1 MGGAMRRAPSRD
13 RGAAHHD
20 VPVVFAA
27 LTALVLAGLV
37 GPLLAFSARGVP
49 VVLGELAAGVVIGQT
64 GLSLVDPAQQ
74 PLPAFRAIGFA
85 MLMLTAGTHVDV
97 GSPDIRRGFVRG
109 LLAFAAVGALAVPA
123 GLLVDRGV
131 GLGHAALLIVLIA
144 GSSAAI
150 AFPIIEER
158 GLRGGDV
165 AFLVAWVAIADS
177 VTVVAM
183 PLTLVASS
191 SVGVALA
198 GDVAIVAA
206 AAVSLAFAM
215 WLRHTATSQEMR
227 AQSLR
232 RGWAWQLRIS
242 VLVLVGLSAIA
253 ERTGAS
259 TLVAGFLA
267 GMVIVRLREPDRLA
281 LQLTG
286 VANGFFV
293 PLFFVLLG
301 AQLDLRALFT
311 SPSRIVLAVALAVA
325 ATLTHL
331 AGARVADRPR
341 FLATGLAASA
351 QLGMPAAAASLGL
364 GAHLLSP
371 ADAAAIVAAGCLT
384 LVPATL
390 GARLLAGGVAGPA
403 AAQ

>member
-1 MGGAMRRAPSRD
+1 
-13 RGAAHHD
+13 
-20 VPVVFAA
+20 VFAA
-27 LTALVLAGLV
+27 LTALVLAGLA
-37 GPLLAFSARGVP
+37 GPLLAFAARGLP

-64 GLSLVDPAQQ
+64 GLSLVHPAQQ

-85 MLMLTAGTHVDV
+85 MLMLTAGTHVDI
-97 GSPDIRRGFVRG
+97 GSPDIRRGFARG
-109 LLAFAAVGALAVPA
+109 LLAFAVVAALAVPA
-123 GLLVDRGV
+123 GLLIDHGI
-131 GLGHAALLIVLIA
+131 GLGHGALLIVLIA

-177 VTVVAM
+177 ATVVAM
-183 PLTLVASS
+183 PLTLAASS
-191 SVGVALA
+191 SVGVALG
-198 GDVAIVAA
+198 GDAAIVAA
-206 AAVSLAFAM
+206 GALTLAVAMRLRRTAASQQ
-215 WLRHTATSQEMR
+215 LRGD
-227 AQSLR
+227 SLR
-232 RGWAWQLRIS
+232 RAWAWQLRIS
-242 VLVLVGLSAIA
+242 VLLLVGLSAIA

-301 AQLDLRALFT
+301 AELDLRALFT
-311 SPSRIVLAVALAVA
+311 SPSRIVLAVALAAA

-331 AGARVADRPR
+331 VAARVADRPR
-341 FLATGLAASA
+341 FVATGLAASA

-364 GAHLLSP
+364 GAHLLTP
-371 ADAAAIVAAGCLT
+371 ADAAALVAAGCLT
-384 LVPATL
+384 LVPATI
-390 GARLLAGGVAGPA
+390 GSRLLAGGVAAHPA
-403 AAQ
+403 AQ